1 MSQTFTEIL
10 NLKKTGRPLET
21 SSPVHHAVCVQ
32 ELEDGLA
39 VHVWRNV
46 HPCDVQDGGR
56 QVYVQHDV
64 GVAME
69 TAEGFAIWHYGQ
81 KPDKQHMNTDG

>member
-1 MSQTFTEIL
+1 MKHRLSVSEI
-10 NLKKTGRPLET
+10 LKKTTKNKTKGRLQET
-21 SSPVHHAVCVQ
+21 PSPVHHAVCVQ

-39 VHVWRNV
+39 VHVWGNV

-69 TAEGFAIWHYGQ
+69 TEEGVDHL
-81 KPDKQHMNTDG
+81 T